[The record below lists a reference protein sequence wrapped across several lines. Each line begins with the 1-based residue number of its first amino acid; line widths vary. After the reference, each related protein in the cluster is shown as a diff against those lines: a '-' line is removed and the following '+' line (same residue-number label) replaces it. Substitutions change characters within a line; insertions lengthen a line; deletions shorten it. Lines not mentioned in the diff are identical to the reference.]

1 MNEISNNF
9 KFLTGFAGG
18 TLLLVTN
25 FVANINVPPAN
36 PVKNLKLLTKYWFWI
51 CNIIC
56 YLSLALGILISLLA
70 IRKII
75 NNRINNRN
83 NGINTKCEFLYTV
96 LLLSIGY
103 LSFLSS
109 VVLYLYPLN

>member
-25 FVANINVPPAN
+25 FVANINISIMSN
-36 PVKNLKLLTKYWFWI
+36 CKIKYWFWI

-83 NGINTKCEFLYTV
+83 NGINTKREFLYTV